1 MATDTLKS
9 FAGPKDLEAR
19 WRPLSATETTRAEA
33 LLADASLIVD
43 AEIERKGCPRPAKDL
58 LKVVVCQMVERAM
71 GVDNT
76 LIGADQGSM
85 SLGDYT
91 RTVTFSGSTAGDL
104 YLTRGERRLLGLD
117 RSVVSSVRPAHLNK
131 GSL

>member
-1 MATDTLKS
+1 MAADTLKP
-9 FAGPKDLEAR
+9 FADPKDLEAR
-19 WRPLSATETTRAEA
+19 WRPLSATEATRAEA
-33 LLADASLIVD
+33 LLSDASLIVD
-43 AEIERKGCPRPAKDL
+43 AEIERKGCPRPDKDL

>member
-1 MATDTLKS
+1 MESDTMKS
-9 FAGPKDLEAR
+9 FANPSDLEQR
-19 WRPLSATETTRAEA
+19 WRPLSASEMVRAET
-33 LLADASLIVD
+33 LLSDASLIVD

-71 GVDNT
+71 GVQSD
-76 LIGADQGSM
+76 LIGAGQGSM

-91 RTVTFSGSTAGDL
+91 RTITFSGSTAGDL

-117 RSVVSSVRPAHLNK
+117 RARVSSVRPAHQK
-131 GSL
+131 KEA